1 MANQGQKAGPGIA
14 PRLSSPIQQIEENPD
29 GRSVELPQARAVAID
44 PEIPVVAAQ
53 LLVQLLEEIAHPAV
67 TVRPTPLRVPMQGR
81 PQALA
86 RGPARQV
93 GTPLA
98 IPIPAKLE
106 AKEVE
111 GLRPIAGS
119 RKRESPS
126 LGRGPPEPELRHSL
140 FELSQESIRLV
151 RPLERTHDIVGVADQ
166 ARLAPTALRNSPM
179 EPQVQDVVQVDV
191 GQHR

>member
-14 PRLSSPIQQIEENPD
+14 PRLSSPIQQLEENQH
-29 GRSVELPQARAVAID
+29 GLSVELPQARAVAID

-106 AKEVE
+106 AQEVE
-111 GLRPIAGS
+111 GLRPLAGS
-119 RKRESPS
+119 PNRESPT
-126 LGRGPPEPELRHSL
+126 LGRGHAEPEP
-140 FELSQESIRLV
+140 
-151 RPLERTHDIVGVADQ
+151 AQ
-166 ARLAPTALRNSPM
+166 ALC
-179 EPQVQDVVQVDV
+179 
-191 GQHR
+191 